1 MPVQAAASAASDNQD
16 AWRARKSNKN
26 SVEELEFLQG
36 GMKKVVSRL
45 EGLSEGADHD
55 DPYKGELASIAQQVS
70 NFLGA
75 LNQVKE
81 DIVEQLK
88 RRVQG
93 RFDGGKKRALEA
105 EDGEEE
111 ENEKQKKQRHKA
123 ARLRAIAGLSKEDG
137 SSAQDNDMPLPAPRM
152 ETDTPMAQDGDNN
165 STAGTSIAAALPR
178 REGSIVTFPMLPVAH
193 KATVEEPKFQVEA
206 PKTRVKEPKS
216 RVKEPKA
223 RAGKPK
229 TRAEASKARV
239 EEPKMLEEQDTT
251 QEEEEEPK
259 AETQPANDD
268 NDEEDDHG
276 VI

>member
-1 MPVQAAASAASDNQD
+1 MPVQAAAPAASDNQD

-75 LNQVKE
+75 LNQVKK

-88 RRVQG
+88 HRAQG

-105 EDGEEE
+105 EDGAEE

-123 ARLRAIAGLSKEDG
+123 ARLRAIAGLSKEDDPP
-137 SSAQDNDMPLPAPRM
+137 AQDNEMPPRAPRV
-152 ETDTPMAQDGDNN
+152 EADTPMAQDGDNN
-165 STAGTSIAAALPR
+165 STVGTSIAAALPR
-178 REGSIVTFPMLPVAH
+178 REGSIVTFPMRSVAH

-206 PKTRVKEPKS
+206 PKTRVKEPRARAEKP
-216 RVKEPKA
+216 KAHAENPKA
-223 RAGKPK
+223 RAEDP
-229 TRAEASKARV
+229 KAR
-239 EEPKMLEEQDTT
+239 
-251 QEEEEEPK
+251 
-259 AETQPANDD
+259 TQPANDD
-268 NDEEDDHG
+268 TDEDDHG